1 MGNISIAIDHDKSYS
16 GYKRTLDLSRGVYET
31 TYTVGNVKFT
41 TNLFCSYPAQAC
53 VFNVAST
60 SSLPKAT
67 VKFENLLVNTSL
79 AKASCSN
86 GFARLSGTTQLGS
99 PDGMKYEARAK
110 ASDGSTTA
118 CSNDG
123 TLTITPAKGSKSLTI
138 VFGANTNYD
147 QKKGNAQNNYSFK
160 GVDPGPGV
168 EASVSKAAQTSFK
181 DLLAKHV
188 SDYTGLFST
197 FSLNLPDP
205 NGSAK
210 KDTASVISQYS
221 VDGKGD
227 PFVEGLLFDYSRYML
242 ITSSRDNSLPANL
255 QGRWAEQLS
264 PAWSA
269 DYHANINIQMN
280 YWAADQTGL
289 TKTQPGLWNYMQ
301 DTWVPRGVETAK
313 LLYNASGWVTHSEM
327 NIFGHTA
334 MKDDATWANCKSSI
348 CHFDLVY
355 SRLIM
360 SQTRHQ
366 RRG

>member
-1 MGNISIAIDHDKSYS
+1 MGNISIAIDHGTSYKN
-16 GYKRTLDLSRGVYET
+16 YKRTLDLSRGVYET
-31 TYTVGNVKFT
+31 SYTVDNAKFT
-41 TNLFCSYPAQAC
+41 TNTYCSYPAQVC
-53 VFNVAST
+53 VFTVASS
-60 SSLPKAT
+60 SSLPKT
-67 VKFENLLVNTSL
+67 MVKFENLLVDASL
-79 AKASCSN
+79 NKISCSD
-86 GFARLSGTTQLGS
+86 GFAKLSGTTQAGP

-110 ASDGSTTA
+110 VGDGAKTS
-118 CSNDG
+118 CSSDG
-123 TLTITPAKGSKSLTI
+123 TLTITPAKGSKSLTV

-160 GVDPGPGV
+160 GQDPGPGV
-168 EASVSKAAQTSFK
+168 EAATSKAAKTNSK
-181 DLLAKHV
+181 DLLSKHV
-188 SDYTGLFST
+188 SDYTALFSAFT
-197 FSLNLPDP
+197 LNLPDP

-221 VDGKGD
+221 VNGKGD
-227 PFVEGLLFDYSRYML
+227 PFVEALLFDYSRYML

-289 TKTQPGLWNYMQ
+289 TKTQPALWNYMQ
-301 DTWVPRGVETAK
+301 DTWVPRGIETAK

-334 MKDDATWANCKSSI
+334 MKDDATWANCTSLPPSKYE
-348 CHFDLVY
+348 L
-355 SRLIM
+355 
-360 SQTRHQ
+360 
-366 RRG
+366 